1 MKRKRNPNKYKAVI
15 DVILKHWRTTFG
27 AVIVLISTFSL
38 IFKFV
43 SIEVYAA
50 IISAMVAAGY
60 LPKQKDDEATG

>member
-1 MKRKRNPNKYKAVI
+1 MKRNRNSNKYKPVI

-27 AVIVLISTFSL
+27 SVIVLISTFGL
-38 IFKFV
+38 IFKFI

-60 LPKQKDDEATG
+60 LPKQKDNETTG

>member
-1 MKRKRNPNKYKAVI
+1 MKRTRNPNRSKAVL

-27 AVIVLISTFSL
+27 AVIVLISTFGL
-38 IFKFV
+38 IFKLV

-60 LPKQKDDEATG
+60 LPKQKDDESSG